1 MNIRSIKRL
10 ETHEILRKM
19 DELLEKYEQLKVV
32 IDKNIDI
39 LENIL
44 VSVEKNID
52 DVASDLEVV
61 FDDEDDKQ
69 KKDGE

>member
-32 IDKNIDI
+32 IDKNVDI

-61 FDDEDDKQ
+61 FDEDDKQ

>member
-32 IDKNIDI
+32 IDKNVDI

-61 FDDEDDKQ
+61 FGEDDKQ

>member
-1 MNIRSIKRL
+1 
-10 ETHEILRKM
+10 M

-32 IDKNIDI
+32 IDKNVDI

-61 FDDEDDKQ
+61 FDEDDKQ